1 MDTDDLEP
9 LWTPL
14 DKPDLQTMSL
24 EQLVEYIAEM
34 EAEIVRANEVIAV
47 KRDARGAADA
57 VKVAG
62 SHRHHHSRHHLRSR
76 RSRRCR
82 CRVADPDA
90 SP

>member
-34 EAEIVRANEVIAV
+34 EAEIARAKEVIAV
-47 KRDARGAADA
+47 KRDAQGAADA
-57 VKVAG
+57 VFKI
-62 SHRHHHSRHHLRSR
+62 
-76 RSRRCR
+76 
-82 CRVADPDA
+82 
-90 SP
+90 

>member
-34 EAEIVRANEVIAV
+34 EAEIARAKEVIVV

-57 VKVAG
+57 VFKI
-62 SHRHHHSRHHLRSR
+62 
-76 RSRRCR
+76 
-82 CRVADPDA
+82 
-90 SP
+90 

>member
-34 EAEIVRANEVIAV
+34 EAEIARTKEVIAA

-57 VKVAG
+57 VFKI
-62 SHRHHHSRHHLRSR
+62 
-76 RSRRCR
+76 
-82 CRVADPDA
+82 
-90 SP
+90 

>member
-9 LWTPL
+9 VWTPL

-34 EAEIVRANEVIAV
+34 EAEIARAKEVIAV

-57 VKVAG
+57 VFKI
-62 SHRHHHSRHHLRSR
+62 
-76 RSRRCR
+76 
-82 CRVADPDA
+82 
-90 SP
+90 

>member
-34 EAEIVRANEVIAV
+34 EAEIERAKGVISA

-57 VKVAG
+57 VFKI
-62 SHRHHHSRHHLRSR
+62 
-76 RSRRCR
+76 
-82 CRVADPDA
+82 
-90 SP
+90 

>member
-34 EAEIVRANEVIAV
+34 EAEIVRAKEVIAA

-57 VKVAG
+57 VFKI
-62 SHRHHHSRHHLRSR
+62 
-76 RSRRCR
+76 
-82 CRVADPDA
+82 
-90 SP
+90 

>member
-24 EQLVEYIAEM
+24 EQLDEYIAEM
-34 EAEIVRANEVIAV
+34 EAEISRVKEIISV

-57 VKVAG
+57 VFKI
-62 SHRHHHSRHHLRSR
+62 
-76 RSRRCR
+76 
-82 CRVADPDA
+82 
-90 SP
+90 

>member
-34 EAEIVRANEVIAV
+34 EAEIARAKEVIAV
-47 KRDARGAADA
+47 KRDARGAADE
-57 VKVAG
+57 VFKI
-62 SHRHHHSRHHLRSR
+62 
-76 RSRRCR
+76 
-82 CRVADPDA
+82 
-90 SP
+90 

>member
-34 EAEIVRANEVIAV
+34 EAEIARANEVIAV

-57 VKVAG
+57 VFKI
-62 SHRHHHSRHHLRSR
+62 
-76 RSRRCR
+76 
-82 CRVADPDA
+82 
-90 SP
+90 

>member
-34 EAEIVRANEVIAV
+34 EAEIVRAKEVIEV
-47 KRDARGAADA
+47 KQDARGAADA
-57 VKVAG
+57 VFKI
-62 SHRHHHSRHHLRSR
+62 
-76 RSRRCR
+76 
-82 CRVADPDA
+82 
-90 SP
+90 

>member
-34 EAEIVRANEVIAV
+34 EAEIARAKEVIAV
-47 KRDARGAADA
+47 KQDARGAADA
-57 VKVAG
+57 VFKI
-62 SHRHHHSRHHLRSR
+62 
-76 RSRRCR
+76 
-82 CRVADPDA
+82 
-90 SP
+90 

>member
-34 EAEIVRANEVIAV
+34 EAEIVRAKEVIAV
-47 KRDARGAADA
+47 KRDARGVADA
-57 VKVAG
+57 VFKI
-62 SHRHHHSRHHLRSR
+62 
-76 RSRRCR
+76 
-82 CRVADPDA
+82 
-90 SP
+90 